1 MSFGWSV
8 GDIAKAIEIIVQ
20 VGTALR
26 ETGGA
31 ASDYQDTVQFLNDL
45 SLTLEG
51 VRRCATQ
58 LPELTDAIAI
68 QEQIDLVK
76 PRVAEFTTN
85 IELSFGHYLGLQT
98 KTASRVKLFFRGAH
112 RKAQWALFVTK
123 SVEKLREQISGPLCI
138 IQIRM
143 RLQLL

>member
-8 GDIAKAIEIIVQ
+8 GDIAKAIEIIIQ
-20 VGTALR
+20 VGAALR

-45 SLTLEG
+45 NLTLEG
-51 VRRCATQ
+51 VRRCATH
-58 LPELTDAIAI
+58 LPQATDAIAI

-76 PRVAEFTTN
+76 PRVTEFTTN
-85 IELSFGHYLGLQT
+85 IERSFGRYLGFQT
-98 KTASRVKLFFRGAH
+98 KTAHGVKSFFGGAH

-123 SVEKLREQISGPLCI
+123 SVEKLRERISGPLCI
-138 IQIRM
+138 IQMRM